1 MTGDN
6 NGWGEYSRLV
16 LKELETLAKGI
27 DGLKAQ
33 IGDLKSEIA
42 ELKAKED
49 KVKEL
54 SAWKERIDEVASPT
68 QLKEMQDMVKKH
80 ELFKTKAIT
89 MFAVVQIMMAGL
101 MTILKFFMQYEH
113 NQKHVSDADDAIINY
128 RPVRQDIAKHLEV
141 SQLLLF

>member
-1 MTGDN
+1 MTNDN

-27 DGLKAQ
+27 DQLKDQ
-33 IGDLKSEIA
+33 IIDLKGEIA

-54 SAWKERIDEVASPT
+54 AAWKERIDDIASPT
-68 QLKEMQDMVKKH
+68 QLKEMQDMVKSH

-89 MFAVVQIMMAGL
+89 MFTVVQIMMAGL
-101 MTILKFFMQYEH
+101 MALLKFF
-113 NQKHVSDADDAIINY
+113 
-128 RPVRQDIAKHLEV
+128 L
-141 SQLLLF
+141 